1 MCDMTTIENDLRVRL
16 FLFLRIHR
24 DKKKNRKGKTTSETK
39 RT

>member
-24 DKKKNRKGKTTSETK
+24 DKKNKRKNNLRNKKDLK
-39 RT
+39 

>member
-24 DKKKNRKGKTTSETK
+24 DKKNNLRNKKDLK
-39 RT
+39 

>member
-24 DKKKNRKGKTTSETK
+24 DKKNRKGKTTSEKK